1 MGASSARH
9 ARDLLILVGRSAE
22 PIESYDLAE
31 SASGVVVGALLGAA
45 LLNRPRVH
53 TDRLRA
59 PNAPQRASTFHGDR
73 SARWVAISLR
83 G

>member
-1 MGASSARH
+1 MDPGEPEFLLGQVRGQPVDRLAGARRMPDACN
-9 ARDLLILVGRSAE
+9 DG
-22 PIESYDLAE
+22 
-31 SASGVVVGALLGAA
+31 VVGALLGAP

-59 PNAPQRASTFHGDR
+59 PRAPQGAGTFHGDR